1 MKITLV
7 CGLLGAK
14 KTSFIR
20 NCIDS
25 ADEKTVVLVNDF
37 GSLGIDGEIISS
49 GGLDTVEL
57 PSGCVCCSLK
67 MDLIEALKRIDRDM
81 HPEHLVIEPSG
92 LASPTGVLEAIE
104 VLEYSRVDVVGIVDA
119 TEFLGLYEEE
129 IFGRFFLEQVELS
142 DIVLVNK
149 ADLTDSET
157 IARTRSVIEGINPRA
172 LVVETIHA
180 KLEGGIPELEGGPK
194 DLKGHGHALDFSVM
208 SFKFDRSPSVESI
221 RELYTGMVEGKF
233 GKIVRSKALIETT
246 SGALRFDLA
255 WGKYDEAS
263 LESAPTSSRLVVIG
277 PSVDEAAIKD
287 YLA

>member
-7 CGLLGAK
+7 CGLLGAG

-25 ADEKTVVLVNDF
+25 AEEKTVVLVNDF

-57 PSGCVCCSLK
+57 PSGCVCCTLK
-67 MDLIEALKRIDRDM
+67 MDLIEALKRIDREM

-92 LASPTGVLEAIE
+92 LASPTGVLEAIG
-104 VLEYSRVDVVGIVDA
+104 VLEYSRVDVVCIVDA
-119 TEFLGLYEEE
+119 SEFLGLYEEE
-129 IFGRFFLEQVELS
+129 IYGRFFLEQVELS

-157 IARTRSVIEGINPRA
+157 IARTRNVIEGINPRA
-172 LVVETIHA
+172 LVVETTHA

-208 SFKFDRSPSVESI
+208 SVKFDQSPSVESI
-221 RELYTGMVEGKF
+221 RELYSGMVEGKF
-233 GKIVRSKALIETT
+233 GNIVRAKALIETS
-246 SGALRFDLA
+246 SGPLRFDLA
-255 WGKYDEAS
+255 WGRYDEVP
-263 LESAPTSSRLVVIG
+263 LENAPTSSRLVVIG
-277 PSVDEAAIKD
+277 PSVDEAAIRD